1 MNLTFTYCTTWNNYY
16 REHLVEGHQ
25 SDKCLFETQ
34 PHLSLMLCTL
44 AMCMPCTA
52 CSQGA
57 CGGTAG
63 RPVSLGTHHSSILH
77 GDSLGLASRHWSDV
91 LEMLGL
97 LWFDFLIFVCLPF
110 QLSVPRWPQLQ
121 SRPHWFVSTNTP
133 RSHQS
138 DPSEFCVSETLSLH
152 WQLVLIF
159 GQCRGFAT
167 QTQNHPVALL
177 LSEGLDPDS
186 LTSSVFVLNVISSE
200 VWGLCL
206 WCYGNI
212 HPNFLCKS
220 VLLLAQYWAEAEISS
235 QTLSGMSNR
244 VLLIIYNRGISPY
257 AIHYHRLFCLITN
270 FNHYLPVQEANQ

>member
-1 MNLTFTYCTTWNNYY
+1 MNLTFTYCTTWSNYY
-16 REHLVEGHQ
+16 HEFLVEGRQ
-25 SDKCLFETQ
+25 SDKCLFEMQ

-44 AMCMPCTA
+44 AVCMLCT

-77 GDSLGLASRHWSDV
+77 CDSLGLASRHWNDV

-97 LWFDFLIFVCLPF
+97 LWFDFWFFCLSSFSAICSQTAAVTILTSLVCVSQHPTIT
-110 QLSVPRWPQLQ
+110 SKWPK
-121 SRPHWFVSTNTP
+121 WV
-133 RSHQS
+133 
-138 DPSEFCVSETLSLH
+138 CVSETLSLH

-159 GQCRGFAT
+159 GQCRCFAT
-167 QTQNHPVALL
+167 QTQKCPVTPLL
-177 LSEGLDPDS
+177 NEGQDPDWT
-186 LTSSVFVLNVISSE
+186 TSSVFVLNLIRSE
-200 VWGLCL
+200 VRGLCL

-212 HPNFLCKS
+212 HPN
-220 VLLLAQYWAEAEISS
+220 LLVQSWAEAEISS
-235 QTLSGMSNR
+235 QTLSGMFNR

-257 AIHYHRLFCLITN
+257 ATHYHRLFCLITN